1 MKNYKIIYQIF
12 TILNLKQNNNVFNI
26 INFDYIFI

>member
-1 MKNYKIIYQIF
+1 MKNYEIIYQIF